1 MQIQLRN
8 KRWVA
13 VAVLVVALAGV
24 WLSARGSSDDDDRS
38 RIIVRSGSLL
48 FDNGTAAMPGSAWS
62 KDSVLDEWK
71 PVDSNYKG
79 ISGFAV
85 TFENV
90 YAPSACQS
98 ATVTGDDVEIEYTN
112 GGVTGQV
119 VKFRLRK
126 RRSHLFGLFGKNE
139 PKLEE
144 KGHPLTVNN
153 ASTAPELVYTD
164 PTGGYISK
172 VTVKGSA
179 ACAIPP
185 PPNEAAR
192 LAFEV
197 YIQPKA
203 EQP

>member
-1 MQIQLRN
+1 MQSLFGN
-8 KRWVA
+8 KRRVA
-13 VAVLVVALAGV
+13 AIVFAVALAAAY
-24 WLSARGSSDDDDRS
+24 LSARTDDDRS

-62 KDSVLDEWK
+62 KDLLLDEWK
-71 PVDSNYKG
+71 PVDSNYRG

-85 TFENV
+85 SFEGV

-98 ATVTGDDVEIEYTN
+98 STMTGEDVEIEYTKGS
-112 GGVTGQV
+112 GGQT
-119 VKFRLRK
+119 VKLRFKK

-144 KGHPLTVNN
+144 KGNKLEANA
-153 ASTAPELVYTD
+153 ASTVPELIYAD
-164 PTGGYISK
+164 PNGGFISK

-179 ACAIPP
+179 ECAIPP
-185 PPNEAAR
+185 PPNDAAR
-192 LAFEV
+192 LAFQV